1 MESQFK
7 HLEAMNPEYGAVLVE
22 KIILTAEQI
31 HQAIN
36 ISEQVIGESQQWN
49 TYMNALAFFGFENWL
64 SQNYPELVINSED
77 CSLFQPAVA
86 NIIRSVCN
94 LKVNNFKLCILNNS
108 SWSKVINL
116 PRSAFDLPQFVSH
129 FYVVIT
135 VFEEDH
141 SVQVW
146 GFVRYDKL
154 KKQLYQFQL
163 KSDSDWNYSLPQEG
177 FERDMSQLLL
187 ELSCLE
193 TTAISLP
200 NTITDNLCS
209 LSCFQTEL
217 MQKLPQLQS
226 PEVELQQIFTGEQ
239 AAILLTHP
247 ELLNC
252 LYQFQ
257 KQEHN
262 ETQIQQFKQILQRLT
277 QPSINFALWLRDE
290 LDEVAKSLSWVLLP
304 PTALSGFRS
313 SYQEQVYEA
322 KSSFSFPEP
331 LQNKDI
337 NTIFVLQKFLQ
348 EVGVW
353 VPSEART
360 SYKDFELAKNSL
372 RLYAVTWLSEPAST
386 PDNWTLLLI
395 LGQRIGNKLPDKI
408 KLCIYDEQQMLD
420 EQVQGDNLTHLYSE
434 IVGQGNEKIL
444 VEVSL
449 ESGETFIF
457 PLLTYHG
464 MK

>member
-1 MESQFK
+1 MSSQFND
-7 HLEAMNPEYGAVLVE
+7 LEEMNSEYGALLVE
-22 KIILTAEQI
+22 RITLTSEQI

-77 CSLFQPAVA
+77 CSLFQPAVT
-86 NIIRSVCN
+86 NVIRSVCN
-94 LKVNNFKLCILNNS
+94 LKVNNFKLCLLNDS
-108 SWSKVINL
+108 SWSKIINL
-116 PRSAFDLPQFVSH
+116 PKAAFDLPGFVSH

-146 GFVRYDKL
+146 GYVRYN
-154 KKQLYQFQL
+154 QL
-163 KSDSDWNYSLPQEG
+163 KEQILKTQLKADSSWDYTLPKEG

-187 ELSCLE
+187 HLSCLE
-193 TTAISLP
+193 ETAIPLP
-200 NTITDNLCS
+200 NTITDPLPS
-209 LSCFQTEL
+209 LSSFQTEL

-239 AAILLTHP
+239 GAILLTHP
-247 ELLNC
+247 ELLNW

-257 KQEHN
+257 KQEN
-262 ETQIQQFKQILQRLT
+262 NKVQNQSLKYILQRLT

-290 LDEVAKSLSWVLLP
+290 LDDVAKSLSWTLLP

-313 SYQEQVYEA
+313 SSQEQIYDSKA
-322 KSSFSFPEP
+322 SFNFPNS

-337 NTIFVLQKFLQ
+337 NTLFVFQKFLQ

-353 VPSEART
+353 IPSEART

-372 RLYAVTWLSEPAST
+372 RLYAITWLSEPTST
-386 PDNWTLLLI
+386 IDNWTLLLI
-395 LGQRIGNKLPDKI
+395 LAQQRGDRLPDKI
-408 KLCIYDEQQMLD
+408 RLCIYDEQQMLD
-420 EQVQGDNLTHLYSE
+420 EQVQSNHLTHLYSE

-444 VEVSL
+444 VDVSL

-457 PLLTYHG
+457 PLFTYHR